1 MLVLVL
7 KRMERLNLFG
17 ICLVSFHRLLLRT
30 VHSCLGL
37 ATMKNITTIK
47 PIMLDTIYQKSTP
60 DKLIS
65 GSLLIMPKYM
75 SFIFHLNTL
84 TKKAVNNTISC
95 NKI

>member
-17 ICLVSFHRLLLRT
+17 ICLVSYQRLLLRT
-30 VHSCLGL
+30 VHSCLEL
-37 ATMKNITTIK
+37 VIMKDITTIK

-60 DKLIS
+60 GKLIS
-65 GSLLIMPKYM
+65 GSLLIMPRCM
-75 SFIFHLNTL
+75 SFIFHLSTL
-84 TKKAVNNTISC
+84 TKKAVNNTISY